1 MNQSLPRALNIAAYL
16 IEARSIVSQTTSTI
30 DYGGG
35 ELILYVKHNKGGD

>member
-16 IEARSIVSQTTSTI
+16 IEARSIVSQTISTI
-30 DYGGG
+30 DYGEG